1 MRAVI
6 QRVLNASVTVN
17 DKIIGQ
23 TSLGLLI
30 LLGIEHNDTEEDVIK
45 LAKKI
50 VSLRIFSDDEG
61 KMNLNVDSV
70 DGGLLIISQFT
81 LHASTKKGTRPSFI
95 RAAHPDLA
103 IPLYERFISECR
115 SISNAPV
122 ETGEFGADMSVSL
135 VNSGPVTIIIDTK
148 D

>member
-70 DGGLLIISQFT
+70 NGGLLIISQFT
-81 LHASTKKGTRPSFI
+81 LHASTKKGTRPSFV
-95 RAAHPDLA
+95 RAAHPSLA

-115 SISNAPV
+115 
-122 ETGEFGADMSVSL
+122 
-135 VNSGPVTIIIDTK
+135 
-148 D
+148 